1 MTRSQMDKAVAEVR
15 EKGLAGAVEKPIPG
29 VTLSHA
35 EALRLS
41 MLRMIDH
48 SKPEWA
54 QPSFWAPF
62 VIVGKLKNRN
72 FP

>member
-1 MTRSQMDKAVAEVR
+1 MGGLFATLKAN
-15 EKGLAGAVEKPIPG
+15 PN
-29 VTLSHA
+29 LSHA

-41 MLRMIDH
+41 MLRMIGNS

-62 VIVGKLKNRN
+62 VIVGEPNRKNSPVR
-72 FP
+72 